1 MTGALIAVYYGGALT
16 ELYKVA
22 ATPEGTLY
30 DTGTGAILYDVETGA
45 ILTA

>member
-1 MTGALIAVYYGGALT
+1 MTGALNATYYGGALT
-16 ELYKVA
+16 ELYKVT

-30 DTGTGAILYDVETGA
+30 DTETGAILYDAETGS